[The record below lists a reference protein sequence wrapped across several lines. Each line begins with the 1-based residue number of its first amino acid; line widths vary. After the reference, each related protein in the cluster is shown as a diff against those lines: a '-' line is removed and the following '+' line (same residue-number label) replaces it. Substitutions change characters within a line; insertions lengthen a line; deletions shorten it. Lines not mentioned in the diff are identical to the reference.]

1 MNWQA
6 IRFDW
11 NQVRAFLVTAEEG
24 TLSAA
29 ARALGLTQPTLGRQ
43 VTALEDELG
52 VALFERDGRRLIL
65 TPAGLELLD
74 HVRVMG
80 DAAQKIS
87 LSATGQSQSIAG
99 PVRISAGDAMS
110 AYVLPPI
117 IEDLHRK
124 APAVRVELIASNE
137 ISDLRRREADIA
149 IRHVRPTDPALY
161 ARLIRE
167 SDAHLYAAQ
176 SYVQNGPMPRSVSDL
191 GAARFIGM
199 DPVNRMIEIYRQHG
213 LMIEDRHFA
222 YITDSSVAAWE
233 MARRGMGICVMGAEI
248 AAVTGGMARILP
260 EFSPIRVQMW
270 LTTHRELHTSRRIR
284 LVYDHLADA
293 LGQNFDPK
301 AGRGLLLG
309 G

>member
-1 MNWQA
+1 MNWQS

-43 VTALEDELG
+43 VTALEEELG
-52 VALFERDGRRLIL
+52 VALFERDGRSLIL
-65 TPAGLELLD
+65 TPAGLELLE

-80 DAAQKIS
+80 EAAQQVS

-99 PVRISAGDAMS
+99 PVRVSAGDAMS
-110 AYVLPPI
+110 AYVLPKI
-117 IEDLHRK
+117 IDDLHRK
-124 APAVRVELIASNE
+124 APAVRIELIASNQ

-167 SDAHLYAAQ
+167 SDAHLYA
-176 SYVQNGPMPRSVSDL
+176 SPDYVRRGPMPKSLTDP
-191 GAARFIGM
+191 GQARFIGM
-199 DPVNRMIEIYRQHG
+199 DPLARMIDFFRQNG
-213 LMIEDRHFA
+213 LMVEDRNFA
-222 YITDSSVAAWE
+222 FLTDSSVAAWE
-233 MARRGMGICVMGAEI
+233 MARQGLGICVMGEEI
-248 AAVTGGMARILP
+248 ASVTPGMVRVLP
-260 EFSPIRVQMW
+260 DFLPIRVQMW

-284 LVYDHLADA
+284 LVFDHLAEA
-293 LGQNFDPK
+293 LGGK
-301 AGRGLLLG
+301 IG
-309 G
+309 